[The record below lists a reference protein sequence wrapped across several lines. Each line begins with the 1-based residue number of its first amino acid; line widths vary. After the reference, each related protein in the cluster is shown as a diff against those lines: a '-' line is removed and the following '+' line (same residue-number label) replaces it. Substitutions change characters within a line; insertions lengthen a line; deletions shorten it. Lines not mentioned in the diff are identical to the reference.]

1 MCQISV
7 SSRQAMIL
15 NDHLFQVKLL
25 NVLPANAIYVSG
37 GNSQGVRIIM
47 VDEFDKVHGE
57 TAGSTLAF
65 TAQIVSA
72 HVANN
77 AVQASALPDLIQ
89 QVYSALNSLGGSTV
103 VAEKPQPAVP
113 VKKSVFPDYIICL
126 EDGKKLKML
135 KRHLMT
141 SYGMSAEDYRQRWN
155 LPSDYPMVAPNYAQ
169 HRSSLAKSIGLGRK
183 PSAGDAAPV
192 DVTPTPAKLTRRG
205 RKAQDHSVD

>member
-1 MCQISV
+1 
-7 SSRQAMIL
+7 MIL
-15 NDHLFQVKLL
+15 NDDLFQVKLL
-25 NVLPANAIYVSG
+25 NDPAANAIYVSD
-37 GNSQGVRIIM
+37 GNSQGVRNIM
-47 VDEFDKVHGE
+47 AEEFDKIHGE

-77 AVQASALPDLIQ
+77 AVQASALPELIQ

-103 VAEKPQPAVP
+103 AAEKPQPAVP

-183 PSAGDAAPV
+183 PSASDA
-192 DVTPTPAKLTRRG
+192 TPPDATPASGKPARRG
-205 RKAQDHSVD
+205 RKAAQDKDNAAD

>member
-1 MCQISV
+1 
-7 SSRQAMIL
+7 MIV
-15 NDHLFQVKLL
+15 NDDAFQVKLL
-25 NVLPANAIYVSG
+25 NDPVANAIYVSDR
-37 GNSQGVRIIM
+37 NSQGVRIIM
-47 VDEFDKVHGE
+47 VEEFDKIHGE

-77 AVQASALPDLIQ
+77 AVQASALPELIQ

-169 HRSSLAKSIGLGRK
+169 HRSSLAKSLGLGRK
-183 PSAGDAAPV
+183 PSGNDTGPV
-192 DVTPTPAKLTRRG
+192 DVAPPPAKPTRRG
-205 RKAQDHSVD
+205 RKAQDNAAD